1 MVCSL
6 IIGNIGFRFVV
17 LFIFVGIV
25 LLIVKMFL
33 IILRIID
40 SSDKLGFLLY
50 VNWFW
55 NNFIMFW
62 IFWSGKNC
70 FFLLWNFVIFN
81 VKFLFFKEN
90 VNLIDMVNIYENI
103 NLR

>member
-6 IIGNIGFRFVV
+6 IIGNIGFRFVE

-50 VNWFW
+50 VNWF
-55 NNFIMFW
+55 
-62 IFWSGKNC
+62 
-70 FFLLWNFVIFN
+70 
-81 VKFLFFKEN
+81 
-90 VNLIDMVNIYENI
+90 
-103 NLR
+103 